1 MDIAASLIKLFFGSK
16 ADKDRKEV
24 EPYLV
29 KIKAVYPTIEAL
41 SNDELRAHSSNLKKQ
56 IANFIAAD
64 EARIV
69 ELKARLELP
78 DTSLS
83 DKEKISKEIDE
94 TVKRIDEKIE
104 QKLDELLPE
113 AFAIMKDT
121 ARRFAQNETVE
132 VTANDFDRELA
143 ATKDF
148 VKIEGDKAIYATHW
162 LAGGNDVRW
171 DMIHYDVQL
180 FGGVVL
186 HKGKIAE
193 MATGEGKT
201 LVATLPVFLNALAG
215 KGVHMVTVNDYLARR
230 DSEWMG
236 PMYQFHGLTVD
247 CIDRHQ
253 PNSDARRKAYMADI
267 TFGTNNEYGFDYL
280 RDNMASSPKDLVQRK
295 HHYAIVDE
303 VDSVLI
309 DDARTPLIISGPVPK
324 GDDQLFEQ
332 YRPAIEHL
340 YNLQKNLVTNLLA
353 ESRQLLGEGKNEE
366 GGIKLYRSHKGLPKY
381 KPLIKFLSEQGI
393 KAQMQKTE
401 NIYMQDNNRRM
412 PEITDDLYFV
422 IDEKMNS
429 VELTDKGHE
438 ALSKYF
444 NEEGFFVLPDIGARI
459 AEIEKEEITP
469 EEKAQKR
476 DAVIND
482 YAVKAERVHTV
493 IQLLKAYAMFEK
505 DVEYVVMDNKVKI
518 VDEQT
523 GRILDGRRYSDGLHQ
538 AIEAKERVKVEAAT
552 QTFAT
557 ITLQNYFR
565 MYHKLA
571 GMTGT
576 AETEAS
582 EFWSIYKLDVVVI
595 PTNRKVIRDDRQDLV
610 YKTKREKYNAV
621 IEEIVKLVEQGRPVL
636 VGTTSVEISE
646 LLSRMLKLRGIKH
659 NVLNAK
665 QHQLEAQIVAE
676 AGRSGQVTIATNM
689 AGRGTDIKLG
699 EGVVELGGL
708 HILGTERHE
717 SRRIDNQLRGRSGR
731 QGDPG
736 SSRFYLSLEDDLM
749 RLFGSDRL
757 SGLMQKLG
765 MQEGEPIENNMV
777 SRAIENAQKRVEGHH
792 FEIRKTLL
800 DYDNVMNQQRTVI
813 YSLRRDLMQEP
824 DLEPILNEY
833 LSDLLD
839 DMYAGLEVS
848 KAARDIEDEKPV
860 RARLSEVMNIDR
872 VLPGDAP
879 LPTREEAQ
887 ELVQS
892 IMAQLREEAGPLYAD
907 LLRYFLLEELDRG
920 WKEHLRNMDFLRDGI
935 GLRGYGQRDP
945 KLEYKRE
952 GFNMFQELLVHIR
965 EGAFRALT
973 RVRVEQRPTE
983 VAEEVVAAPEPEPM
997 FQHKEQPQQLSY
1009 SNEPEDLLGAPAQAK
1024 AENKPGRNDP
1034 CPCGSGKKYKK
1045 CCGANEN

>member
-1 MDIAASLIKLFFGSK
+1 MIGFLVRKIFGSK
-16 ADKDRKEV
+16 NDRFLKKLRPLVAKINALEPEMQALADEELPQR
-24 EPYLV
+24 L
-29 KIKAVYPTIEAL
+29 AVYREQVQ
-41 SNDELRAHSSNLKKQ
+41 NG
-56 IANFIAAD
+56 
-64 EARIV
+64 
-69 ELKARLELP
+69 
-78 DTSLS
+78 
-83 DKEKISKEIDE
+83 EKD
-94 TVKRIDEKIE
+94 
-104 QKLDELLPE
+104 LDAVLPE
-113 AFAIMKDT
+113 VFAL
-121 ARRFAQNETVE
+121 V
-132 VTANDFDRELA
+132 REASTRVL
-143 ATKDF
+143 
-148 VKIEGDKAIYATHW
+148 GM
-162 LAGGNDVRW
+162 R
-171 DMIHYDVQL
+171 HYDVQL
-180 FGGVVL
+180 LGAMAL
-186 HKGKIAE
+186 HNGKIAE
-193 MATGEGKT
+193 MKTGEGKT
-201 LVATLPVFLNALAG
+201 LVATLAVILNSLEG
-215 KGVHMVTVNDYLARR
+215 KGVHVVTVNDYLAKFQ
-230 DSEWMG
+230 SEWMG
-236 PMYQFHGLTVD
+236 KLYRFLGLSVGLIVHD
-247 CIDRHQ
+247 L
-253 PNSDARRKAYMADI
+253 DAAERQAAYNADI
-267 TFGTNNEYGFDYL
+267 TYGTNNEFGFDYL
-280 RDNMASSPKDLVQRK
+280 RDNMKFYAEQLVQRG

-303 VDSVLI
+303 VDSILI
-309 DDARTPLIISGPVPK
+309 DEARTPLIISGASDESTDLYQKVDEVVRTLEKEKHYTVDEK
-324 GDDQLFEQ
+324 GKTASLTDEGVLYVEEQLGIENLYDTANITAQHHVLQSLKAHTVFRRDVDYIVKDDQ
-332 YRPAIEHL
+332 
-340 YNLQKNLVTNLLA
+340 
-353 ESRQLLGEGKNEE
+353 
-366 GGIKLYRSHKGLPKY
+366 
-381 KPLIKFLSEQGI
+381 
-393 KAQMQKTE
+393 
-401 NIYMQDNNRRM
+401 
-412 PEITDDLYFV
+412 
-422 IDEKMNS
+422 
-429 VELTDKGHE
+429 
-438 ALSKYF
+438 
-444 NEEGFFVLPDIGARI
+444 
-459 AEIEKEEITP
+459 
-469 EEKAQKR
+469 
-476 DAVIND
+476 
-482 YAVKAERVHTV
+482 
-493 IQLLKAYAMFEK
+493 
-505 DVEYVVMDNKVKI
+505 VVI
-518 VDEQT
+518 VDEFT
-523 GRILDGRRYSDGLHQ
+523 GRLMAGRRFSDGLHQ
-538 AIEAKERVKVEAAT
+538 ALEAKEHVTVAAEN
-552 QTFAT
+552 QTLAS
-557 ITLQNYFR
+557 ITFQNYFR
-565 MYHKLA
+565 MYDKLS

-576 AETEAS
+576 ADTEAV
-582 EFWSIYKLDVVVI
+582 EFAQIYGLEVSTI
-595 PTNRKVIRDDRQDLV
+595 PPNRPMVRKDMPDLI
-610 YKTKREKYNAV
+610 YRTRREKMQA
-621 IEEIVKLVEQGRPVL
+621 IIQAIKELHATGQPVL
-636 VGTTSVEISE
+636 VGTISIETSE
-646 LLSRMLKLRGIKH
+646 LISQLLKREGVPH
-659 NVLNAK
+659 SVLNAK
-665 QHQLEAQIVAE
+665 HHAQEAEIVAQ
-676 AGRSGQVTIATNM
+676 AGQAGKVTIATNM

-887 ELVQS
+887 ELVLS

-997 FQHKEQPQQLSY
+997 FQHKQQPQQLSY

-1045 CCGANEN
+1045 CCGANEK

>member
-1 MDIAASLIKLFFGSK
+1 MIGFLVRKIFGSK
-16 ADKDRKEV
+16 NDRFLKKLRPLVAKINALEPEMQALADEELPQR
-24 EPYLV
+24 L
-29 KIKAVYPTIEAL
+29 AVYREQVQ
-41 SNDELRAHSSNLKKQ
+41 NG
-56 IANFIAAD
+56 
-64 EARIV
+64 
-69 ELKARLELP
+69 
-78 DTSLS
+78 
-83 DKEKISKEIDE
+83 EKD
-94 TVKRIDEKIE
+94 
-104 QKLDELLPE
+104 LDAVLPE
-113 AFAIMKDT
+113 VFAL
-121 ARRFAQNETVE
+121 V
-132 VTANDFDRELA
+132 REASTRVL
-143 ATKDF
+143 
-148 VKIEGDKAIYATHW
+148 GM
-162 LAGGNDVRW
+162 R
-171 DMIHYDVQL
+171 HYDVQL
-180 FGGVVL
+180 LGAMAL
-186 HKGKIAE
+186 HNGKIAE
-193 MATGEGKT
+193 MKTGEGKT
-201 LVATLPVFLNALAG
+201 LVATLAVILNSLEG
-215 KGVHMVTVNDYLARR
+215 KGVHVVTVNDYLAKR
-230 DSEWMG
+230 DAEWMG
-236 PMYQFHGLTVD
+236 RLYNFLGLSVGV
-247 CIDRHQ
+247 IVAGL
-253 PNSDARRKAYMADI
+253 SDEQRKEAYGADI
-267 TFGTNNEYGFDYL
+267 TYGTNNEFGFDYL
-280 RDNMASSPKDLVQRK
+280 RDNMKFYAEQLVQRG

-303 VDSVLI
+303 VDSILI
-309 DDARTPLIISGPVPK
+309 DEARTPLIISGASDESTDLYQKVDEVVRTLEKEKHYTVDEK
-324 GDDQLFEQ
+324 GKTASLTDEGVLYVEEQLGIENLYDTANITAQHHVLQSLKAHTVFRRDVDYIVKDDQ
-332 YRPAIEHL
+332 
-340 YNLQKNLVTNLLA
+340 
-353 ESRQLLGEGKNEE
+353 
-366 GGIKLYRSHKGLPKY
+366 
-381 KPLIKFLSEQGI
+381 
-393 KAQMQKTE
+393 
-401 NIYMQDNNRRM
+401 
-412 PEITDDLYFV
+412 
-422 IDEKMNS
+422 
-429 VELTDKGHE
+429 
-438 ALSKYF
+438 
-444 NEEGFFVLPDIGARI
+444 
-459 AEIEKEEITP
+459 
-469 EEKAQKR
+469 
-476 DAVIND
+476 
-482 YAVKAERVHTV
+482 
-493 IQLLKAYAMFEK
+493 
-505 DVEYVVMDNKVKI
+505 VVI
-518 VDEQT
+518 VDEFT
-523 GRILDGRRYSDGLHQ
+523 GRLMAGRRFSDGLHQ
-538 AIEAKERVKVEAAT
+538 ALEAKEHVTVAAEN
-552 QTFAT
+552 QTLAS
-557 ITLQNYFR
+557 ITFQNYFR
-565 MYHKLA
+565 MYDKLS

-576 AETEAS
+576 ADTEAV
-582 EFWSIYKLDVVVI
+582 EFAQIYGLEVSTI
-595 PTNRKVIRDDRQDLV
+595 PPNRPMVRKDMPDLI
-610 YKTKREKYNAV
+610 YRTRREKMQA
-621 IEEIVKLVEQGRPVL
+621 IIQAIKELHATGQPVL
-636 VGTTSVEISE
+636 VGTISIETSE
-646 LLSRMLKLRGIKH
+646 LISQLLKREGVPH
-659 NVLNAK
+659 SVLNAK
-665 QHQLEAQIVAE
+665 HHAQEAEIVAQ
-676 AGRSGQVTIATNM
+676 AGQAGKVTIATNM

-887 ELVQS
+887 ELVLS

-1009 SNEPEDLLGAPAQAK
+1009 SNEPEDLLVAPAQAK

-1045 CCGANEN
+1045 CCGANEK

>member
-1 MDIAASLIKLFFGSK
+1 MIGFLVRKIFGSK
-16 ADKDRKEV
+16 NDRFLKKLRPLVAKINALEPEMQALADEELPQR
-24 EPYLV
+24 L
-29 KIKAVYPTIEAL
+29 AVYREQVQ
-41 SNDELRAHSSNLKKQ
+41 NG
-56 IANFIAAD
+56 
-64 EARIV
+64 
-69 ELKARLELP
+69 
-78 DTSLS
+78 
-83 DKEKISKEIDE
+83 EKD
-94 TVKRIDEKIE
+94 
-104 QKLDELLPE
+104 LDAVLPE
-113 AFAIMKDT
+113 VFAL
-121 ARRFAQNETVE
+121 V
-132 VTANDFDRELA
+132 REASTRVL
-143 ATKDF
+143 
-148 VKIEGDKAIYATHW
+148 GM
-162 LAGGNDVRW
+162 R
-171 DMIHYDVQL
+171 HYDVQL
-180 FGGVVL
+180 LGAMAL
-186 HKGKIAE
+186 HNGKIAE
-193 MATGEGKT
+193 MKTGEGKT
-201 LVATLPVFLNALAG
+201 LVATLAVILNSLEG
-215 KGVHMVTVNDYLARR
+215 KGVHVVTVNDYLAKR
-230 DSEWMG
+230 DAEWMG
-236 PMYQFHGLTVD
+236 RLYNFLGLSVGV
-247 CIDRHQ
+247 IVAGL
-253 PNSDARRKAYMADI
+253 SDEQRKEAYGADI
-267 TFGTNNEYGFDYL
+267 TYGTNNEFGFDYL
-280 RDNMASSPKDLVQRK
+280 RDNMKFYAEQLVQRG

-303 VDSVLI
+303 VDSILI
-309 DDARTPLIISGPVPK
+309 DEARTPLIISGASDESTDLYQKVDEVVRTLEKEKHYTVDEK
-324 GDDQLFEQ
+324 GKTASLTDEGVLYVEEQLGIENLYDTANITAQHHVLQSLKAHTVFRRDVDYIVKDDQ
-332 YRPAIEHL
+332 
-340 YNLQKNLVTNLLA
+340 
-353 ESRQLLGEGKNEE
+353 
-366 GGIKLYRSHKGLPKY
+366 
-381 KPLIKFLSEQGI
+381 
-393 KAQMQKTE
+393 
-401 NIYMQDNNRRM
+401 
-412 PEITDDLYFV
+412 
-422 IDEKMNS
+422 
-429 VELTDKGHE
+429 
-438 ALSKYF
+438 
-444 NEEGFFVLPDIGARI
+444 
-459 AEIEKEEITP
+459 
-469 EEKAQKR
+469 
-476 DAVIND
+476 
-482 YAVKAERVHTV
+482 
-493 IQLLKAYAMFEK
+493 
-505 DVEYVVMDNKVKI
+505 VVI
-518 VDEQT
+518 VDEFT
-523 GRILDGRRYSDGLHQ
+523 GRLMAGRRFSDGLHQ
-538 AIEAKERVKVEAAT
+538 ALEAKEHVTVAAEN
-552 QTFAT
+552 QTLAS
-557 ITLQNYFR
+557 ITFQNYFR
-565 MYHKLA
+565 MYDKLS

-576 AETEAS
+576 ADTEAV
-582 EFWSIYKLDVVVI
+582 EFAQIYGLEVSTI
-595 PTNRKVIRDDRQDLV
+595 PPNRPMVRKDMPDLI
-610 YKTKREKYNAV
+610 YRTRREKMQA
-621 IEEIVKLVEQGRPVL
+621 IIQAIKELHATGQPVL
-636 VGTTSVEISE
+636 VGTISIETSE
-646 LLSRMLKLRGIKH
+646 LISQLLKREGVPH
-659 NVLNAK
+659 SVLNAK
-665 QHQLEAQIVAE
+665 HHAQEAEIVAQ
-676 AGRSGQVTIATNM
+676 AGQAGKVTIATNM

-839 DMYAGLEVS
+839 DMYAGLEIS

-887 ELVQS
+887 ELVLS

-1034 CPCGSGKKYKK
+1034 CPCGSGQKDKK
-1045 CCGANEN
+1045 CCGANEK

>member
-1 MDIAASLIKLFFGSK
+1 MIGFLVRKIFGSK
-16 ADKDRKEV
+16 NDRFLKKLRPLVAKINALEPEMQALADEELPQR
-24 EPYLV
+24 L
-29 KIKAVYPTIEAL
+29 AVYREQVQ
-41 SNDELRAHSSNLKKQ
+41 NG
-56 IANFIAAD
+56 
-64 EARIV
+64 
-69 ELKARLELP
+69 
-78 DTSLS
+78 
-83 DKEKISKEIDE
+83 EKD
-94 TVKRIDEKIE
+94 
-104 QKLDELLPE
+104 LDAVLPE
-113 AFAIMKDT
+113 VFAL
-121 ARRFAQNETVE
+121 V
-132 VTANDFDRELA
+132 REASTRVL
-143 ATKDF
+143 
-148 VKIEGDKAIYATHW
+148 GM
-162 LAGGNDVRW
+162 R
-171 DMIHYDVQL
+171 HYDVQL
-180 FGGVVL
+180 LGAMAL
-186 HKGKIAE
+186 HNGKIAE
-193 MATGEGKT
+193 MKTGEGKT
-201 LVATLPVFLNALAG
+201 LVATLAVILNSLEG
-215 KGVHMVTVNDYLARR
+215 KGVHVVTVNDYLAKR
-230 DSEWMG
+230 DAEWMG
-236 PMYQFHGLTVD
+236 RLYNFLGLSVGV
-247 CIDRHQ
+247 IVAGL
-253 PNSDARRKAYMADI
+253 SDEQRKEAYGADI
-267 TFGTNNEYGFDYL
+267 TYGTNNEFGFDYL
-280 RDNMASSPKDLVQRK
+280 RDNMKFYAEQLVQRG

-303 VDSVLI
+303 VDSILI
-309 DDARTPLIISGPVPK
+309 DEARTPLIISGASDESTDLYQKVDEVVRTLEKERHYTVDEK
-324 GDDQLFEQ
+324 GKTASLTDEGVLYVEEQLGIENLYDTANITAQHHVLQSLKAHTVFRRDVDYIVKDDQ
-332 YRPAIEHL
+332 
-340 YNLQKNLVTNLLA
+340 
-353 ESRQLLGEGKNEE
+353 
-366 GGIKLYRSHKGLPKY
+366 
-381 KPLIKFLSEQGI
+381 
-393 KAQMQKTE
+393 
-401 NIYMQDNNRRM
+401 
-412 PEITDDLYFV
+412 
-422 IDEKMNS
+422 
-429 VELTDKGHE
+429 
-438 ALSKYF
+438 
-444 NEEGFFVLPDIGARI
+444 
-459 AEIEKEEITP
+459 
-469 EEKAQKR
+469 
-476 DAVIND
+476 
-482 YAVKAERVHTV
+482 
-493 IQLLKAYAMFEK
+493 
-505 DVEYVVMDNKVKI
+505 VVI
-518 VDEQT
+518 VDEFT
-523 GRILDGRRYSDGLHQ
+523 GRLMAGRRFSDGLHQ
-538 AIEAKERVKVEAAT
+538 ALEAKDHVTVAAEN
-552 QTFAT
+552 QTLAS
-557 ITLQNYFR
+557 ITFQNYFR
-565 MYHKLA
+565 MYDKLS

-576 AETEAS
+576 ADTEAV
-582 EFWSIYKLDVVVI
+582 EFAQIYGLEVSTI
-595 PTNRKVIRDDRQDLV
+595 PPNRPMVRKDMPDLI
-610 YKTKREKYNAV
+610 YRTRREKMQA
-621 IEEIVKLVEQGRPVL
+621 IIQAIKELHATGQPVL
-636 VGTTSVEISE
+636 VGTISIETSE
-646 LLSRMLKLRGIKH
+646 LISQLLKREGVPH
-659 NVLNAK
+659 SVLNAK
-665 QHQLEAQIVAE
+665 HHAQEAEIVAQ
-676 AGRSGQVTIATNM
+676 AGQAGKVTIATNM

-887 ELVQS
+887 ELVLS

-1045 CCGANEN
+1045 CCGANEK

>member
-1 MDIAASLIKLFFGSK
+1 MIGFLVRKIFGSK
-16 ADKDRKEV
+16 NDRFLKKLRPLVAKINALEPEMQALADEELPQR
-24 EPYLV
+24 L
-29 KIKAVYPTIEAL
+29 AVYREQVQ
-41 SNDELRAHSSNLKKQ
+41 NG
-56 IANFIAAD
+56 
-64 EARIV
+64 
-69 ELKARLELP
+69 
-78 DTSLS
+78 
-83 DKEKISKEIDE
+83 EKD
-94 TVKRIDEKIE
+94 
-104 QKLDELLPE
+104 LDAVLPE
-113 AFAIMKDT
+113 VFAL
-121 ARRFAQNETVE
+121 V
-132 VTANDFDRELA
+132 REASTRVL
-143 ATKDF
+143 
-148 VKIEGDKAIYATHW
+148 GM
-162 LAGGNDVRW
+162 R
-171 DMIHYDVQL
+171 HYDVQL
-180 FGGVVL
+180 LGAMAL
-186 HKGKIAE
+186 HNGKIAE
-193 MATGEGKT
+193 MKTGEGKT
-201 LVATLPVFLNALAG
+201 LVATLAVILNSLEG
-215 KGVHMVTVNDYLARR
+215 KGVHVVTVNDYLAKR
-230 DSEWMG
+230 DAEWMG
-236 PMYQFHGLTVD
+236 RLYNFLGLSVGV
-247 CIDRHQ
+247 IVAGL
-253 PNSDARRKAYMADI
+253 SDEQRKEAYGADI
-267 TFGTNNEYGFDYL
+267 TYGTNNEFGFDYL
-280 RDNMASSPKDLVQRK
+280 RDNMKFYAEQLVQRG

-303 VDSVLI
+303 VDSILI
-309 DDARTPLIISGPVPK
+309 DEARTPLIISGASDESTDLYQKVDEVVRTLEKEKHYTVDEK
-324 GDDQLFEQ
+324 GKTASLTDEGVLYVEEQLGIENLYDTANITAQHHVLQSLKAHTVFRRDVDYIVKDDQ
-332 YRPAIEHL
+332 
-340 YNLQKNLVTNLLA
+340 
-353 ESRQLLGEGKNEE
+353 
-366 GGIKLYRSHKGLPKY
+366 
-381 KPLIKFLSEQGI
+381 
-393 KAQMQKTE
+393 
-401 NIYMQDNNRRM
+401 
-412 PEITDDLYFV
+412 
-422 IDEKMNS
+422 
-429 VELTDKGHE
+429 
-438 ALSKYF
+438 
-444 NEEGFFVLPDIGARI
+444 
-459 AEIEKEEITP
+459 
-469 EEKAQKR
+469 
-476 DAVIND
+476 
-482 YAVKAERVHTV
+482 
-493 IQLLKAYAMFEK
+493 
-505 DVEYVVMDNKVKI
+505 VVI
-518 VDEQT
+518 VDEFT
-523 GRILDGRRYSDGLHQ
+523 GRLMAGRRFSDGLHQ
-538 AIEAKERVKVEAAT
+538 ALEAKEHVTVAAEN
-552 QTFAT
+552 QTLAS
-557 ITLQNYFR
+557 ITFQNYFR
-565 MYHKLA
+565 MYDKLS

-576 AETEAS
+576 ADTEAV
-582 EFWSIYKLDVVVI
+582 EFAQIYGLEVSTI
-595 PTNRKVIRDDRQDLV
+595 PPNRPMVRKDMPDLI
-610 YKTKREKYNAV
+610 YRTRREKMQA
-621 IEEIVKLVEQGRPVL
+621 IIQAIKELHATGQPVL
-636 VGTTSVEISE
+636 VGTISIETSE
-646 LLSRMLKLRGIKH
+646 LISQLLKREGVPH
-659 NVLNAK
+659 SVLNAK
-665 QHQLEAQIVAE
+665 HHAQEAEIVAQ
-676 AGRSGQVTIATNM
+676 AGQAGKVTIATNM

-887 ELVQS
+887 EQVLS

-1045 CCGANEN
+1045 CCGANEK

>member
-1 MDIAASLIKLFFGSK
+1 MIGFLVRKIFGSK
-16 ADKDRKEV
+16 NDRFLKKLRPLVAKINALEPEMQALADEELPQR
-24 EPYLV
+24 L
-29 KIKAVYPTIEAL
+29 AVYREQVQ
-41 SNDELRAHSSNLKKQ
+41 NG
-56 IANFIAAD
+56 
-64 EARIV
+64 
-69 ELKARLELP
+69 
-78 DTSLS
+78 
-83 DKEKISKEIDE
+83 EKD
-94 TVKRIDEKIE
+94 
-104 QKLDELLPE
+104 LDAVLPE
-113 AFAIMKDT
+113 VFAL
-121 ARRFAQNETVE
+121 V
-132 VTANDFDRELA
+132 REASTRVL
-143 ATKDF
+143 
-148 VKIEGDKAIYATHW
+148 GM
-162 LAGGNDVRW
+162 R
-171 DMIHYDVQL
+171 HYDVQL
-180 FGGVVL
+180 LGAMAL
-186 HKGKIAE
+186 HNGKIAE
-193 MATGEGKT
+193 MKTGEGKT
-201 LVATLPVFLNALAG
+201 LVATLAVILNSLEG
-215 KGVHMVTVNDYLARR
+215 KGVHVVTVNDYLAKR
-230 DSEWMG
+230 DAEWMG
-236 PMYQFHGLTVD
+236 RLYNFLGLSVGV
-247 CIDRHQ
+247 IVAGL
-253 PNSDARRKAYMADI
+253 SDEQRKEAYGADI
-267 TFGTNNEYGFDYL
+267 TYGTNNEFGFDYL
-280 RDNMASSPKDLVQRK
+280 RDNMKFYAEQLVQRG

-303 VDSVLI
+303 VDSILI
-309 DDARTPLIISGPVPK
+309 DEARTPLIISGASDESTDLYQKVDEVVRTLEKEKHYTVDEK
-324 GDDQLFEQ
+324 GKTASLTDEGVLYVEEQLGIENLYDTANITAQHHVLQSLKAHTVFRRDVDYIVKDDQ
-332 YRPAIEHL
+332 
-340 YNLQKNLVTNLLA
+340 
-353 ESRQLLGEGKNEE
+353 
-366 GGIKLYRSHKGLPKY
+366 
-381 KPLIKFLSEQGI
+381 
-393 KAQMQKTE
+393 
-401 NIYMQDNNRRM
+401 
-412 PEITDDLYFV
+412 
-422 IDEKMNS
+422 
-429 VELTDKGHE
+429 
-438 ALSKYF
+438 
-444 NEEGFFVLPDIGARI
+444 
-459 AEIEKEEITP
+459 
-469 EEKAQKR
+469 
-476 DAVIND
+476 
-482 YAVKAERVHTV
+482 
-493 IQLLKAYAMFEK
+493 
-505 DVEYVVMDNKVKI
+505 VVI
-518 VDEQT
+518 VDEFT
-523 GRILDGRRYSDGLHQ
+523 GRLMAGRRFSDGLHQ
-538 AIEAKERVKVEAAT
+538 ALEAKEHVTVAAEN
-552 QTFAT
+552 QTLAS
-557 ITLQNYFR
+557 ITFQNYFR
-565 MYHKLA
+565 MYDKLS

-576 AETEAS
+576 ADTEAV
-582 EFWSIYKLDVVVI
+582 EFAQIYGLEVSTI
-595 PTNRKVIRDDRQDLV
+595 PPNRPMVRKDMPDLI
-610 YKTKREKYNAV
+610 YRTRREKMQA
-621 IEEIVKLVEQGRPVL
+621 IIQAIKELHATGQPVL
-636 VGTTSVEISE
+636 VGTISIETSE
-646 LLSRMLKLRGIKH
+646 LISQLLKREGVPH
-659 NVLNAK
+659 SVLNAK
-665 QHQLEAQIVAE
+665 HHAQEAEIVAQ
-676 AGRSGQVTIATNM
+676 AGQAGKVTIATNM

-907 LLRYFLLEELDRG
+907 LLRYVLLEELDRG